1 MEVAAGD
8 IPTLKVAQ
16 REVQQELF
24 VSPEGSDSNA
34 GTIDSPFLTVA
45 RAQEEVRKYNQNMSG
60 DILVYLREGTYEITE
75 PMQFGVEDSG
85 SNGYYVVYQNYQDEL
100 QMISGGTV
108 LEAKWEEDPER
119 PGVYKTTLDRD
130 RKLRSLYVNGEPAK
144 ITEYTVEGQGTVGTM
159 TITGE

>member
-1 MEVAAGD
+1 MKVTMESGTEVDTPVLWNMDEYDPENPAEQTVTGVLVPEDQYGMEVAAGD

-75 PMQFGVEDSG
+75 LCNSESR
-85 SNGYYVVYQNYQDEL
+85 
-100 QMISGGTV
+100 TR
-108 LEAKWEEDPER
+108 EATAIMWYIR
-119 PGVYKTTLDRD
+119 IIRMSS
-130 RKLRSLYVNGEPAK
+130 R
-144 ITEYTVEGQGTVGTM
+144 
-159 TITGE
+159 

>member
-1 MEVAAGD
+1 MTGVLVPEDQYGMEVAAGD
-8 IPTLKVAQ
+8 IPTLKVSQ

-85 SNGYYVVYQNYQDEL
+85 KQRLLCGISEL
-100 QMISGGTV
+100 SG
-108 LEAKWEEDPER
+108 
-119 PGVYKTTLDRD
+119 
-130 RKLRSLYVNGEPAK
+130 
-144 ITEYTVEGQGTVGTM
+144 
-159 TITGE
+159 